1 MLTQRSR
8 YALRAM
14 LFLAEAP
21 IGSAPIPMNRIATE
35 ANVPRKFLEL
45 ILADLRE
52 AGFLHSHRGKMGGY
66 CLSRPIHLISLGE
79 IVRVIEGPLAL
90 VPCVSRTAYR
100 RCTDCKSEATCAIRA
115 AMMRVRDETA
125 RILDGTS
132 LADAL
137 AEDLAAA

>member
-21 IGSAPIPMNRIATE
+21 IGSPPIPMHRIADAAT
-35 ANVPRKFLEL
+35 VPRKFLEL

-52 AGFLHSHRGKMGGY
+52 AGLIHSHRGKMGGY
-66 CLSRPIHLISLGE
+66 CLSRPTHLISMGE
-79 IVRVIEGPLAL
+79 IIRVIEGPLAL

-100 RCTDCKSEATCAIRA
+100 RCSDCRDEADCAIRQ
-115 AMMRVRDETA
+115 AMLRVRDETA

-132 LADAL
+132 LAAAL